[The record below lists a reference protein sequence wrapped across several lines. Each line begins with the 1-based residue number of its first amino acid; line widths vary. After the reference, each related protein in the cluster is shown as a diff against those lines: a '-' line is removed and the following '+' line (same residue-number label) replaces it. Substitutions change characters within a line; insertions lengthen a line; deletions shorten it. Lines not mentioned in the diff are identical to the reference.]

1 MSFAR
6 GWGKDGW
13 RHQQEDYVRTNFLNS
28 FLRSKIRKDK
38 IKRLFNVNR

>member
-6 GWGKDGW
+6 GWGQDGW
-13 RHQQEDYVRTNFLNS
+13 KHQQEDYIRTSFLNS
-28 FLRSKIRKDK
+28 FLRNKIRKDK